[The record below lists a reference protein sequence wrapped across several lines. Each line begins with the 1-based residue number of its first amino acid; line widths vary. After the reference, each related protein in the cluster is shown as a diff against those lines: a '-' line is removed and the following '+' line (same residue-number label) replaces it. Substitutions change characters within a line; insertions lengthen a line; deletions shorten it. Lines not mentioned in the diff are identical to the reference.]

1 MNIKEGDSVIVKEG
15 VKDPDSE
22 EFEISGWQGR
32 VIDID
37 NKSEKNNTLIT
48 VERDSITLK
57 QMDSNTDIIA
67 QSERDGFGWD
77 TMTLYNTELEKSKA
91 RDTKENVIKTQEE
104 LFNKYHWAWL
114 GDEGI
119 RISEI
124 LKEANPKNE
133 MECLQE
139 WVKYLEKRLTFPIEA
154 IISESESDWLS
165 KIGEKVSIES
175 LTHTVDTYGVI
186 ATTRIG
192 RKKYEYPLCD
202 LEVIVKKSPNFQP
215 INDYRLWFANK

>member
-1 MNIKEGDSVIVKEG
+1 MNIKKGDSVIVKEG

-48 VERDSITLK
+48 VEWDSITLK

-104 LFNKYHWAWL
+104 LSNKYHWAWL

-202 LEVIVKKSPNFQP
+202 LEVIDKKSPNFQP
-215 INDYRLWFANK
+215 INDYRLWFANR